1 MDISCSPLGLVAP
14 QFPAQGI
21 TDIAVAGFQ
30 NISLDISLCCVPG
43 ELKRLGKFRPDHA
56 SPDPRT
62 ARVMEDPAALEDCF
76 SAMLGQCREKRLNIP
91 IARGAF
97 LPRNTRR
104 GDLSELLTQINEE
117 TLRLCG
123 KTGCRYLVIRP
134 LFAGVPQEELW
145 EVNRAYYLRLAR
157 IAEENQVMILLEN
170 QCRDFNGH
178 LMRGPCAER
187 NEAVEWVDRLNAE
200 AGSERFGFCM
210 DVGVCSLCGL
220 AMRDFILELGDR
232 LKAVVLRDCDGH
244 EETAQLPFT
253 CVGQGRPQTDWL
265 NLIRG
270 LREIDF
276 DRQLIL
282 DFSDTAAAFS
292 PLLHPQLM
300 QLAKAV
306 ADYFRWQIGIENL
319 LKKHPSRVLFGAGN
333 MCRNYM
339 KCYGEAYP
347 PLFICAN
354 SPGRWGTKFCGL
366 EIRPPE
372 SLRELPEDC
381 AIFICNIYYRE
392 IEEQLR
398 EMGIRNPV
406 EYFNDEYMP
415 AFHFDRLKER

>member
-1 MDISCSPLGLVAP
+1 MDISCSPFGIVSP

-21 TDIAVAGFQ
+21 ADIADAGFQ
-30 NISLDISLCCVPG
+30 NISLEISMCCSPG
-43 ELKRLGKFRPDHA
+43 ELKLRGKSRPDHA

-62 ARVMEDPAALEDCF
+62 ARVMEDPSALGDCF
-76 SAMLGQCREKRLNIP
+76 SSVLKQCREKGLAVP

-97 LPRNTRR
+97 LPRDTRR
-104 GDLSELLTQINEE
+104 GDLTELLTQINEE
-117 TLRLCG
+117 AVRLCG
-123 KTGCRYLVIRP
+123 GIGCRCIVVRP

-145 EVNRAYYLRLAR
+145 EANRAYYLRLAKT
-157 IAEENQVMILLEN
+157 AEESQVMILLEN

-178 LMRGPCAER
+178 LIRGLCAESD
-187 NEAVEWVDRLNAE
+187 EAVEWVDRLNKE
-200 AGSERFGFCM
+200 ADAERFGFCM

-220 AMRDFILELGDR
+220 EMRDFILNLGDR
-232 LKAVVLRDCDGH
+232 LKAVVLRDCDGQ

-253 CVGQGRPQTDWL
+253 CVGQGRPRTDWL

-270 LREIDF
+270 LRETGF
-276 DRQLIL
+276 DGQLIL
-282 DFSDTAAAFS
+282 DFGNTAATFS
-292 PLLHPQLM
+292 PLLRPQLM
-300 QLAKAV
+300 QLAKAT

-319 LKKHPSRVLFGAGN
+319 LKKYPSRVLFGAGN

-354 SPGRWGTKFCGL
+354 SPDRWGTEFCGL
-366 EIRPPE
+366 EIKPPE

-381 AIFICNIYYRE
+381 AVFICNIYYRE

-415 AFHFDRLKER
+415 AFHFVRLKER